1 MTASY
6 FAALLPGGWNP
17 ALCGMPRQDH
27 FNDFYSPGKDL
38 PTLHWSPEEG
48 EISFKQNLKDKVPTA
63 MEARLVFKKKYIPAA
78 I

>member
-1 MTASY
+1 MTPSY

-17 ALCGMPRQDH
+17 PLCGMLRQDH
-27 FNDFYSPGKDL
+27 FSAIYSLRKDL

-48 EISFKQNLKDKVPTA
+48 GISYKQNLKLKVPPA

>member
-17 ALCGMPRQDH
+17 ALCEMPRQDH
-27 FNDFYSPGKDL
+27 FNAFSSPGKDL